1 MEKFNF
7 RLQKLLDLKFEKE
20 EEGKIV
26 FKKAQDDK
34 ISAENKLENL
44 KDSYSKYSQIRITG
58 TVIEQK
64 IMQNYL
70 NAVSVC
76 IDETS
81 DELQTKTKVLE
92 EKRQELIKKQIERKT
107 VEALK
112 EKQKQSFDKKQKII
126 EQNFNDEL
134 ALYGYIR
141 KREGRWENECSK

>member
-64 IMQNYL
+64 IMQNYI

-112 EKQKQSFDKKQKII
+112 EKQKQNFDKKQKII

-141 KREGRWENECSK
+141 KREGR

>member
-20 EEGKIV
+20 EQGKVV

-34 ISAENKLENL
+34 LRAENELENL
-44 KDSYSKYSQIRITG
+44 KENYIKYSEIRITG
-58 TVIEQK
+58 NVIQQK
-64 IMQNYL
+64 ITQNYL
-70 NAVSVC
+70 NAISLC
-76 IDETS
+76 IDETTE
-81 DELQTKTKVLE
+81 ELEKKSVILE

-107 VEALK
+107 VETLK
-112 EKQKQSFDKKQKII
+112 DKQKMIFNKKQKII

-141 KREGRWENECSK
+141 NLERR

>member
-1 MEKFNF
+1 MAKFNF

-34 ISAENKLENL
+34 ISVENKLENL

-81 DELQTKTKVLE
+81 DELQMKAKVLE

-141 KREGRWENECSK
+141 KREGR

>member
-1 MEKFNF
+1 MAKFNF

-34 ISAENKLENL
+34 ISVENKLENL

-81 DELQTKTKVLE
+81 DELQMKAKVLE
-92 EKRQELIKKQIERKT
+92 EKRQELVKKQIERKT

-141 KREGRWENECSK
+141 KHEGR

>member
-1 MEKFNF
+1 MERFNF

-34 ISAENKLENL
+34 ISVENKLENL
-44 KDSYSKYSQIRITG
+44 KDSYSKYSQVRITG

-112 EKQKQSFDKKQKII
+112 EKQKQNFDKKQKII

-141 KREGRWENECSK
+141 KREGR

>member
-70 NAVSVC
+70 NAVSIC

-81 DELQTKTKVLE
+81 DELQTKKKVLE

-112 EKQKQSFDKKQKII
+112 EKQKQNFDKKQKII

-141 KREGRWENECSK
+141 KREGR